1 MDVPDV
7 YISQTE
13 TMFTTTIF
21 PTTLYTTTS
30 PAVQEVNRFL
40 LDVVGQSKPICFD
53 IPVPHKL
60 RLLQDSASEF
70 SMNGE
75 SLSEQNGFHQ
85 IAFHYKTNHH
95 LKINTKSISYRN
107 GQDKVKFLWG
117 QKPTQY
123 NADSVSLVVR
133 ENVMNVTFGNIG
145 VVILSHKKD
154 GVMFLWPVIWE
165 YSKDANLT
173 GVLGKADISYEET
186 EGSQTPTL
194 KIKDKEVKTS
204 LETVSDYRLHSTP
217 VRECWLVP
225 FQALMEAEI
234 SDFTVTQL

>member
-1 MDVPDV
+1 NLLSLLS
-7 YISQTE
+7 ILT
-13 TMFTTTIF
+13 F
-21 PTTLYTTTS
+21 
-30 PAVQEVNRFL
+30 NRFL
-40 LDVVGQSKPICFD
+40 VSVVGQSKLLCFD

-95 LKINTKSISYRN
+95 LIINTKSISYRN
-107 GQDKVKFLWG
+107 GQDNVEFLWG
-117 QKPTQY
+117 QEPTQY
-123 NADSVSLVVR
+123 NTDSVSLVVL
-133 ENVMNVTFGNIG
+133 ENEMNVTMGNIG

-154 GVMFLWPVIWE
+154 GVKFLWPAIWQ

-225 FQALMEAEI
+225 FQAMMEAEI